1 MNTVL
6 LVGLGNIGI
15 GYDIRGGGFIDGQTM
30 THAKALLESRDFDL
44 TYFTDDSIERLTTA
58 QRIIQAVSTSDASF
72 AQNDFIP
79 DLVVIAVSTPQH
91 ASAVE
96 SLSNPPSVL
105 VLEKPGGSN
114 SNACSRISRWA
125 SENKVQVFVN
135 YFRRYLSSSVESR
148 LHIKKL
154 RTGKLLSVEIN
165 AYGTLLNI
173 HSHFIDLGFF
183 LTDQQIFCECKNK
196 LVNQEGDFRVAF
208 CDSCKVTFRLGGIG
222 KLKQDI
228 CMSLEFENVAILVLK
243 DGQRIEIVD
252 KFKQVPKVFEC
263 NSLEYK
269 NYQKVVYDKIGAML
283 RLGVIEE
290 CYLGLTQAN
299 KVHLFLESVGV
310 NNETE

>member
-1 MNTVL
+1 V
-6 LVGLGNIGI
+6 
-15 GYDIRGGGFIDGQTM
+15 
-30 THAKALLESRDFDL
+30 
-44 TYFTDDSIERLTTA
+44 A
-58 QRIIQAVSTSDASF
+58 QRIIQAASMSDGSLAE
-72 AQNDFIP
+72 NDFIP
-79 DLVVIAVSTPQH
+79 DLVVIAVSTTQH
-91 ASAVE
+91 ASVVE
-96 SLSNPPSVL
+96 SLLNPPKIL

-114 SNACSRISRWA
+114 SIACSRISLWA
-125 SENKVQVFVN
+125 IENKVQVFVN
-135 YFRRYLSSSVESR
+135 YFRRYLSSSVKSR

-154 RTGKLLSVEIN
+154 RTGKLLSAEIN

-183 LTDQQIFCECKNK
+183 LTDQQIFCECTNK
-196 LVNQEGDFRVAF
+196 IVNQVGDCRVAF
-208 CDSCKVTFRLGGIG
+208 CNSCKVSFRLGGIG

-263 NSLEYK
+263 KSLEYQ
-269 NYQKVVYDKIGAML
+269 NYQKVVYDKIAAML